1 MKLVDKLWKICH
13 HHTYITVD
21 GAWTSERLWLLFIL
35 LALLFLFKFYP
46 SVYFCVVLQSLSGS
60 LALMSRN
67 FFLLCSGFLKCEYV
81 DFSVLM
87 RVNIHIIHFD
97 NLWFLNF
104 GTSTFEFA
112 GDTSGIS
119 KYSRKLLQIYAGQ
132 WK

>member
-1 MKLVDKLWKICH
+1 VTVIHTASFIVLVQVL
-13 HHTYITVD
+13 
-21 GAWTSERLWLLFIL
+21 
-35 LALLFLFKFYP
+35 P
-46 SVYFCVVLQSLSGS
+46 FCVL
-60 LALMSRN
+60 
-67 FFLLCSGFLKCEYV
+67 LLCGSSVLIWKSCFDVKDFFFCCVLGFLKCEYV

-112 GDTSGIS
+112 GDTSGIP
-119 KYSRKLLQIYAGQ
+119 KYNRKLLQIYAGQ